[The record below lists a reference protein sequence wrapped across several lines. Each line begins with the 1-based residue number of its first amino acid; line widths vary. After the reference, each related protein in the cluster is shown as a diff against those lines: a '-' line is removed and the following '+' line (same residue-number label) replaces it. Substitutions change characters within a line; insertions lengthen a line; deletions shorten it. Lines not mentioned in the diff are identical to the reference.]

1 MVSALA
7 MMGMMFTYGRR
18 KEKEPGENGA
28 QQTERSR
35 EVHGELRCVQMAQAM
50 PRWLLST
57 S

>member
-18 KEKEPGENGA
+18 KEKEPGENRA

-35 EVHGELRCVQMAQAM
+35 EVHGELRCVPMAQAM
-50 PRWLLST
+50 PRWLLPT